1 MDETAFPILLV
12 DLARRKGA
20 LNEDEL
26 ALLWPMVRKAA
37 GSLLANGPVTRQD
50 RWEEDPGY
58 SPFTLAVEV
67 AALLAIA
74 DMAELYEDP
83 AAAKLLRQTA
93 DLWNSRIE
101 DWTYVT
107 GTDLAKQVGVEGYY
121 VRIAPPEEA
130 ESGSPAQGF
139 VPIKNRPPG
148 ESKAQVAHIVSPDAL
163 ALVRFGLRHANDS
176 RILNTIKVIDS
187 LLKLEMPAGPIWRRY
202 NEDGYGEHEDGSPFN
217 GSGVGRPWPLMTGE
231 RAHYELAA
239 GRTDSARRLLAAFQ
253 AFANAGGLLP
263 EQTWDGAD
271 LPERELFFGQP
282 SGSAMPLVWAHAE
295 YLKLCRSLAEGRVFD
310 MPPQT
315 AKRYLRESKPCN
327 DVIWAFNH
335 KIRKISQGNTLRIFL
350 PSQARVRW
358 SADEWATEKELESRD
373 STLGI
378 HVVDLP
384 TRQLSAGRY
393 IRFNFYWFAEKRWVE
408 DEYAVE
414 IA

>member
-1 MDETAFPILLV
+1 M
-12 DLARRKGA
+12 
-20 LNEDEL
+20 
-26 ALLWPMVRKAA
+26 
-37 GSLLANGPVTRQD
+37 
-50 RWEEDPGY
+50 
-58 SPFTLAVEV
+58 
-67 AALLAIA
+67 
-74 DMAELYEDP
+74 
-83 AAAKLLRQTA
+83 
-93 DLWNSRIE
+93 
-101 DWTYVT
+101 
-107 GTDLAKQVGVEGYY
+107 
-121 VRIAPPEEA
+121 
-130 ESGSPAQGF
+130 
-139 VPIKNRPPG
+139 
-148 ESKAQVAHIVSPDAL
+148 
-163 ALVRFGLRHANDS
+163 
-176 RILNTIKVIDS
+176 
-187 LLKLEMPAGPIWRRY
+187 
-202 NEDGYGEHEDGSPFN
+202 
-217 GSGVGRPWPLMTGE
+217 GRPWPLMTGE